1 VIVGNGVLR
10 CGGLS
15 FAFGGEAPPLGQ
27 GFGDVIGRFSVL
39 PMSAFPITGHRS
51 LGHGI

>member
-1 VIVGNGVLR
+1 MIVGI
-10 CGGLS
+10 GGLS

-27 GFGDVIGRFSVL
+27 GFGDVLGRFSVL
-39 PMSAFPITGHRS
+39 PMSALPIAGYRS

>member
-1 VIVGNGVLR
+1 MIVGIS
-10 CGGLS
+10 GLS

-27 GFGDVIGRFSVL
+27 GFGDVLGRFSVL
-39 PMSAFPITGHRS
+39 PMSALLITGYRS